1 MWSTSNPLSPSTPN
15 SDFLRSHARRV
26 LRHAR
31 AAQAHVAL
39 PVLRRL
45 VAAKLNAGQSLSALH
60 ASRETLQL
68 KTLLR
73 LLAVELGYADWAACK
88 AVIDSREAACLDR
101 YRLDAGAFGDFEK
114 NWFAN
119 ATQARDW
126 QRQHGGYVVQY
137 GEQAVAIL
145 RPA

>member
-1 MWSTSNPLSPSTPN
+1 MWSTSTPLSPMPSN
-15 SDFLRSHARRV
+15 SDFLRAHARRL
-26 LRHAR
+26 LRHAH
-31 AAQAHVAL
+31 AAETSKAL

-45 VAAKLNAGQSLSALH
+45 MAAGLAGGHRLSALH
-60 ASRETLQL
+60 RSRGELQL

-73 LLAVELGYADWAACK
+73 LLALELGYPDWAACK
-88 AVIDSREAACLDR
+88 AQIDQREAACLDR
-101 YRLDAGAFGDFEK
+101 YRLDAGAFGDFAM

-119 ATQARDW
+119 ATTARDW
-126 QRQHGGYVVQY
+126 QRQYGGYVVQY

>member
-1 MWSTSNPLSPSTPN
+1 L
-15 SDFLRSHARRV
+15 

-31 AAQAHVAL
+31 AAEVSVAL

-45 VAAKLNAGQSLSALH
+45 LAAKLSGGLSLSALH
-60 ASRETLQL
+60 RQRGELQL

-114 NWFAN
+114 TWFTN
-119 ATQARDW
+119 AAMARDW
-126 QRQHGGYVVQY
+126 QREHGGYVVPY

>member
-1 MWSTSNPLSPSTPN
+1 MWSTSTPLSPIPSN
-15 SDFLRSHARRV
+15 SDFLRGHARRL
-26 LRHAR
+26 LRHAH
-31 AAQAHVAL
+31 AEETSKTL

-45 VAAKLNAGQSLSALH
+45 MAAGLAGGQSLSALH
-60 ASRETLQL
+60 RTRGELQL

-73 LLAVELGYADWAACK
+73 LLALELGYADWASCK
-88 AVIDSREAACLDR
+88 AQIDRREAACLDR
-101 YRLDAGAFGDFEK
+101 YRLDVGAFADFEM

-119 ATQARDW
+119 PSIARDW
-126 QRQHGGYVVQY
+126 QREYGGYLVQY